1 MAAEAMRY
9 PDVAATAARG
19 PRRAYNPLM
28 KTGIVFPG
36 AEGRTRHVGYVRTTI
51 TITNGYDLQAVREGR
66 VDAHEVRS
74 LVLDGVLVDTGSNLL
89 CLPAPLVAQLG
100 LEFDRD
106 VVVNTATGYADAR
119 VFSGARMEVDGRG
132 GNVEVLESPGGNT
145 PLLGVIPLQALGLE
159 LDLQNERLI
168 ILPDKGPDTYFSVQ

>member
-1 MAAEAMRY
+1 
-9 PDVAATAARG
+9 
-19 PRRAYNPLM
+19 M

-36 AEGRTRHVGYVRTTI
+36 AEGRTRHVGYVRTRI
-51 TITNGYDLQAVREGR
+51 TITNSYDRVAARHGRLHEDAVRS
-66 VDAHEVRS
+66 V
-74 LVLDGVLVDTGSNLL
+74 VLDGVLVDTGANLL
-89 CLPAPLVAQLG
+89 CLPANVVTELG

-106 VVVNTATGYADAR
+106 VVVNTATGFADAR

-132 GNVEVLESPGGNT
+132 GNVEVLEFPGGNT